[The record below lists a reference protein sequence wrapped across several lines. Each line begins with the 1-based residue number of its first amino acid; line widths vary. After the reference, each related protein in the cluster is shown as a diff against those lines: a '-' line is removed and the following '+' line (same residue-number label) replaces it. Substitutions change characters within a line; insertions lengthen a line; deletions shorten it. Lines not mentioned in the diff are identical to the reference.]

1 MQAEDII
8 SWVKEKMMELGGN
21 ECKFNYSEIEDI
33 WFIIMALS
41 DSTFSSI
48 DASVGKKGRYWI
60 SCEAMMSA
68 MNTIVT
74 IDFCCHRGAYSDA
87 YTMVRKYRDDLMQY
101 LFVLNVIKN
110 MQGLTEEE
118 IKDISFDAES
128 FIKMIELDFQILISG
143 ERKSDAELAME
154 SWMYNDLELTEHS
167 EMRKRFFDTSKY
179 KNFLMSADKSIDY
192 MMKNYLNTAWKKE
205 DRKLNNYVH
214 GNGLK
219 YLTDNYAY
227 QINKGKK
234 DKELIETLQNITDIF
249 LSLLALID
257 SVKMH
262 SSDYLDAMD
271 MGVQPE
277 DGSQYWVCSSIVEY
291 MNRRFDKD
299 LLSYIQ
305 KNEKNGMKF
314 MLQDYRND

>member
-1 MQAEDII
+1 
-8 SWVKEKMMELGGN
+8 
-21 ECKFNYSEIEDI
+21 
-33 WFIIMALS
+33 MALS

-74 IDFCCHRGAYSDA
+74 VDFCCHRGAYSDA
-87 YTMVRKYRDDLMQY
+87 YTMIRKYRDDLMQY

-110 MQGLTEEE
+110 MHGLTEEE
-118 IKDISFDAES
+118 INNISLDSSS
-128 FIKMIELDFQILISG
+128 FMKMIELDFQILITG
-143 ERKSDAELAME
+143 ERKSEAELAME
-154 SWMYNDLELTEHS
+154 SWMYNDLESTEHS
-167 EMRKRFFDTSKY
+167 EMRKKFFDTSKY
-179 KNFLMSADKSIDY
+179 KNFLMSANKNIDY
-192 MMKNYLNTAWKKE
+192 IMKNYLNTVWKKE

-214 GNGLK
+214 TNGMK

-227 QINKGKK
+227 QISKEKR
-234 DKELIETLQNITDIF
+234 DKELIETLQNITDLF
-249 LSLLALID
+249 LGLLALID

-271 MGVQPE
+271 MGIQPKE
-277 DGSQYWVCSSIVEY
+277 GSQYWVCPCIVEY
-291 MNRRFDKD
+291 MNNRFDEK

-305 KNEKNGMKF
+305 ENEKNGMKF
-314 MLQDYRND
+314 MMQDYGKD